1 VSHTALKYL
10 KNTEAYLNNI
20 LIIARDFNIRDNSW
34 DPSFLHYSI
43 HYDLLN
49 DIADSIDLCMS
60 KPTNQVPT
68 RYSDNQNDSNSVID
82 LIFFQQNSS
91 ELDNHTVHPE
101 WRLLSDHAPLTVNI
115 VIFEKHIQ
123 TKKHTIIKNSKEKKN
138 FLTELIESFK
148 GLNTEHISSKEA
160 LKQTI
165 QEFTDNTENIWF
177 KYSKIINIIK
187 Y

>member
-1 VSHTALKYL
+1 
-10 KNTEAYLNNI
+10 
-20 LIIARDFNIRDNSW
+20 
-34 DPSFLHYSI
+34 
-43 HYDLLN
+43 
-49 DIADSIDLCMS
+49 MS

-138 FLTELIESFK
+138 FLAELIESFK
-148 GLNTEHISSKEA
+148 GLNIEHISSKKA

-165 QEFTDNTENIWF
+165 QEFTNNTDRVYNVI
-177 KYSKIINIIK
+177 KKIVMNGMMQKRRVPTIISNVK
-187 Y
+187 IPFYN